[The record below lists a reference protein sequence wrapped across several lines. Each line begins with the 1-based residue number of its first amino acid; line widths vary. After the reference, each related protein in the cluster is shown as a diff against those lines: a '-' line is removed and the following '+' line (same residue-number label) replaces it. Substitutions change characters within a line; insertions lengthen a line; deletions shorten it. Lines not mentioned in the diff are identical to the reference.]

1 MADPPER
8 VVVTHPRTR
17 AARPG
22 SRHAVMRDVQ
32 EQTPLGEVYLSSLMR
47 AQLRLGLLVCG
58 VVCLVLG
65 SLPLLFAKAPALN
78 RMRILGVGLPWLVLG
93 LPVYLLLAGAGVFYI
108 RRAERNERD
117 FAEHVRRS

>member
-1 MADPPER
+1 MAEPPQR

-22 SRHAVMRDVQ
+22 RRDAAVRDVR
-32 EQTPLGEVYLSSLMR
+32 EQTALGEVYVKALMR
-47 AQLRLGLLVCG
+47 SQLRLGLLVCG
-58 VVCLVLG
+58 SACLLLG
-65 SLPLLFAKAPALN
+65 SLPLLFALAPALH
-78 RMRILGVGLPWLVLG
+78 RVTVAGVGLPWLVLG
-93 LPVYLLLAGAGVFYI
+93 LPVYVLLAAAGFFYV

>member
-32 EQTPLGEVYLSSLMR
+32 EQTPLGEVYVNSLMR

-65 SLPLLFAKAPALN
+65 SLPLLFAKAPSLS
-78 RMRILGVGLPWLVLG
+78 RMRILGVGLPWIVLG
-93 LPVYLLLAGAGVFYI
+93 LPVYLLLAVAGVVYI

>member
-1 MADPPER
+1 
-8 VVVTHPRTR
+8 
-17 AARPG
+17 
-22 SRHAVMRDVQ
+22 
-32 EQTPLGEVYLSSLMR
+32 MR

-65 SLPLLFAKAPALN
+65 SLPLLFAKAPSLS
-78 RMRILGVGLPWLVLG
+78 RMRILGVGLPWIVLG
-93 LPVYLLLAGAGVFYI
+93 LPVYLLLAVAGVVYI